1 MTDLVTSARSLRSA
15 RPARSARSARMAA
28 LPLTA
33 AVVATSLLVAGCSQ
47 SAAPTITSTASASVT
62 VTSTAGT
69 STAAT
74 PSSPTAAAPAAPP
87 TLRGYTFPAGMVDGN
102 SYGGKHFSRIEGV
115 VAIPSTA
122 GPHPVAVIV
131 HGSYPGCIDAGHD
144 ALLPEVSTTPWP
156 EACGTARRS
165 QEDKLTEGPDYVHAT
180 ASVAYLARELAARGF
195 VAVAI
200 DVHAKEELGWGGE
213 PEPYV
218 LQTAL
223 VKLHLSLLGRMSA
236 GESLGLPWAKD
247 LTGQV
252 DTTRIALVGH
262 SSGAGYAASANARSE
277 FPALKAIVALQP
289 ALNSPFVWKG
299 SLTPSLVVSGQCDEQ
314 VGADEPLGIAKEL
327 AAKQK
332 SAVVITASV
341 ARANHIGLV
350 AGGGSDQIGLVR
362 PLNTGACATK
372 LAPATAQGAVARLTA
387 DFLETA
393 LAGGTAY
400 TLGVSPDAAVTL
412 TSATPAATVTPRA
425 VTTVPTAVD
434 PRSITFDVSTTSV
447 VPPKPADV
455 RLINADV

>member
-1 MTDLVTSARSLRSA
+1 
-15 RPARSARSARMAA
+15 MAA

-33 AVVATSLLVAGCSQ
+33 VVAASLLVAGCSQ
-47 SAAPTITSTASASVT
+47 NAAPKTTSIASADTTAAGSIAT
-62 VTSTAGT
+62 RTS
-69 STAAT
+69 AT
-74 PSSPTAAAPAAPP
+74 PSRTTAAPAAQP

-144 ALLPEVSTTPWP
+144 ALLPGVSTTPWP

-332 SAVVITASV
+332 SAVVLTASV

-393 LAGGTAY
+393 VTGGTAY

-425 VTTVPTAVD
+425 ATTLPTAVD
-434 PRSITFDVSTTSV
+434 PQSVTYDVTTTSV

>member
-1 MTDLVTSARSLRSA
+1 M
-15 RPARSARSARMAA
+15 
-28 LPLTA
+28 
-33 AVVATSLLVAGCSQ
+33 
-47 SAAPTITSTASASVT
+47 
-62 VTSTAGT
+62 
-69 STAAT
+69 
-74 PSSPTAAAPAAPP
+74 
-87 TLRGYTFPAGMVDGN
+87 
-102 SYGGKHFSRIEGV
+102 
-115 VAIPSTA
+115 
-122 GPHPVAVIV
+122 
-131 HGSYPGCIDAGHD
+131 
-144 ALLPEVSTTPWP
+144 
-156 EACGTARRS
+156 
-165 QEDKLTEGPDYVHAT
+165 
-180 ASVAYLARELAARGF
+180 
-195 VAVAI
+195 AI

-213 PEPYV
+213 PEPFV

-252 DTTRIALVGH
+252 DPSRIVLVGH
-262 SSGAGYAASANARSE
+262 SSGAGYAAAANTAAA
-277 FPALKAIVALQP
+277 FPELKAVVALQP
-289 ALNSPFVWKG
+289 AQNSPFTWKG
-299 SLTPSLVVSGQCDEQ
+299 SLAPSLVVSGQCDEQ
-314 VGADEPLGIAKEL
+314 VGGDEALGIAKEL

-332 SAVVITASV
+332 SSVVLTASV
-341 ARANHIGLV
+341 AHATHIGLV

-393 LAGGTAY
+393 VTGGTAY

-425 VTTVPTAVD
+425 ATTLPTAVD
-434 PRSITFDVSTTSV
+434 PQSVTYDVTTTSV